1 MVPQPQISHEMVYG
15 GGVKHCP
22 ESGSLS
28 GFTFVN
34 FVLSAIAV
42 GANIVSN
49 ANREILNL
57 LKEKNLPKRAARGQ
71 SSMLSTDEC
80 PTVTFLPS

>member
-1 MVPQPQISHEMVYG
+1 MVPQPQISDETDTD
-15 GGVKHCP
+15 GVGLDHCP

-49 ANREILNL
+49 ANR
-57 LKEKNLPKRAARGQ
+57 
-71 SSMLSTDEC
+71 
-80 PTVTFLPS
+80 

>member
-49 ANREILNL
+49 VNR
-57 LKEKNLPKRAARGQ
+57 
-71 SSMLSTDEC
+71 
-80 PTVTFLPS
+80 